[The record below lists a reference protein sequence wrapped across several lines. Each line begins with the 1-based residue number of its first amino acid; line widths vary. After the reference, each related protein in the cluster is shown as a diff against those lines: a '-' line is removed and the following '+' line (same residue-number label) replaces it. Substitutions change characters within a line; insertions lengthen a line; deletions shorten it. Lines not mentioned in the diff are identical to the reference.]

1 MVCPPPRTHPS
12 MGKRHRAGASTS
24 AMRVVSQE
32 TRFPVGFGLLVCRR
46 HGDAPPSALAFN
58 FGRKCC
64 RACVVRKMGCC
75 TTGVSASGC
84 VSGKRKRRLRRGGR
98 AGCASQHPL
107 LHHPSRV
114 RGSRKTPWPWIRR
127 VPFLAAITS
136 GELVLEEFIG
146 NPDVYCATRVIHA
159 NWVGL
164 RGVALDAAA
173 LVLVGSYAGAAY
185 FALRHGGHRCCR
197 EGCAA

>member
-1 MVCPPPRTHPS
+1 
-12 MGKRHRAGASTS
+12 
-24 AMRVVSQE
+24 
-32 TRFPVGFGLLVCRR
+32 
-46 HGDAPPSALAFN
+46 
-58 FGRKCC
+58 
-64 RACVVRKMGCC
+64 
-75 TTGVSASGC
+75 
-84 VSGKRKRRLRRGGR
+84 
-98 AGCASQHPL
+98 
-107 LHHPSRV
+107 
-114 RGSRKTPWPWIRR
+114 
-127 VPFLAAITS
+127 LAAITS